1 EAAIGDVK
9 DDETRRGEFGEIEV
23 ERLRGH
29 EVDGNRVGAKG
40 VEDDETVMRVGRA
53 CELQARVA
61 ECDGDGRVRAVDQ
74 VGEVF
79 GRACDAD
86 DFGVDLVESPALVCA
101 RVGGGCA
108 CAESDDGNIV

>member
-1 EAAIGDVK
+1 
-9 DDETRRGEFGEIEV
+9 
-23 ERLRGH
+23 
-29 EVDGNRVGAKG
+29 
-40 VEDDETVMRVGRA
+40 MRVGRA

-108 CAESDDGNIV
+108 CAESDDGNIVGGWMRLVSGEDLAERAFAVVVGERFALA